1 MWERACPRL
10 NAIERS
16 PHHLCRKHTINPTPS
31 THTPSQQNHWHVLG
45 AGAMGCL
52 WAARLA
58 QHGATVTL
66 LLRGAGDLRRHAEA
80 GSQITLEEDG
90 ELQRIPV
97 QAQIAADV
105 TMPIQQ
111 LLIATK
117 AQDVDAALASVR
129 HAIAP
134 HTRIV
139 LLQNGIKAQ
148 RQASAEFGAQ
158 RVYCLSTS
166 QGAWVRAP
174 LHVVHAGSGETWLG
188 QLGHADSLDPALLQS
203 LPVAATGIRTD
214 PNIEARLWRK
224 LAINCAVNALTV
236 IYDCRNGE
244 LLTHPQARIDLL
256 ALCAEIESLYA
267 ALPEP
272 PTLHD
277 LVSQVDAV
285 LTATAQN
292 FSSTLQ
298 DFRRGKV
305 SELSQLNGYLCE
317 LARSHRLDCS
327 VNEAIVQRLDMQSAL
342 RDQLKS
348 ID

>member
-1 MWERACPRL
+1 
-10 NAIERS
+10 
-16 PHHLCRKHTINPTPS
+16 
-31 THTPSQQNHWHVLG
+31 
-45 AGAMGCL
+45 MGCL

-58 QHGATVTL
+58 QHGAKVTL
-66 LLRGAGDLRRHAEA
+66 LLRGAGDLRHPLQLPLRHPAEI
-80 GSQITLEEDG
+80 SEQITLEEHDV
-90 ELQRIPV
+90 LQRIPV

-105 TMPIQQ
+105 VMPIQR
-111 LLIATK
+111 LLVATK
-117 AQDVDAALASVR
+117 AQDVETALDSVR

-134 HTRIV
+134 HTHIV

-148 RQASAEFGAQ
+148 RRASADFGAQ

-166 QGAWVRAP
+166 QGAWLRAP

-188 QLGHADSLDPALLQS
+188 RLGHTDALDSALLQS
-203 LPVAATGIRTD
+203 LPIAAMGIRTD
-214 PNIEARLWRK
+214 PDIEGRLWRK

-244 LLTHPQARIDLL
+244 LLTQPQAHVELL
-256 ALCAEIESLYA
+256 ALCGEIETLYA
-267 ALPEP
+267 ALPET
-272 PTLHD
+272 PTLD
-277 LVSQVDAV
+277 KLVSQVDAV

-317 LARSHRLDCS
+317 LARSHKLDCS
-327 VNEAIVQRLDMQSAL
+327 INEAILQRFDAL
-342 RDQLKS
+342 NMVHGQHKS

>member
-1 MWERACPRL
+1 
-10 NAIERS
+10 
-16 PHHLCRKHTINPTPS
+16 
-31 THTPSQQNHWHVLG
+31 
-45 AGAMGCL
+45 MGCL

-66 LLRGAGDLRRHAEA
+66 LLRDECDLRRHAEA
-80 GSQITLEEDG
+80 GEQVTLEEHG
-90 ELQRIPV
+90 VLQRIPV

-105 TMPIQQ
+105 VMPIQR
-111 LLIATK
+111 LLVATK
-117 AQDVDAALASVR
+117 AQDVEAALDSVR

-134 HTRIV
+134 HTHIV

-148 RQASAEFGAQ
+148 RRASADFGAQ

-166 QGAWVRAP
+166 QGAWLRAP

-188 QLGHADSLDPALLQS
+188 QLGHADALDSALLQS
-203 LPVAATGIRTD
+203 LPIAAMGIRTD
-214 PNIEARLWRK
+214 PDIEGRLWRK

-244 LLTHPQARIDLL
+244 LLTQSQAHGELL
-256 ALCAEIESLYA
+256 ALCDEIEALYA
-267 ALPEP
+267 ALPE
-272 PTLHD
+272 TSALD
-277 LVSQVDAV
+277 NLATQVDAV

-317 LARSHRLDCS
+317 LARSHGLDCS
-327 VNEAIVQRLDMQSAL
+327 VNEAILQRFDAL
-342 RDQLKS
+342 RMVDRQHKS

>member
-1 MWERACPRL
+1 
-10 NAIERS
+10 
-16 PHHLCRKHTINPTPS
+16 
-31 THTPSQQNHWHVLG
+31 
-45 AGAMGCL
+45 MGCL

-58 QHGATVTL
+58 QHGARITL
-66 LLRGAGDLRRHAEA
+66 LLRGEGDLRRHAEA
-80 GSQITLEEDG
+80 SGQITLEEHG
-90 ELQRIPV
+90 VLQRIPV

-105 TMPIQQ
+105 TMPIRQ

-117 AQDVDAALASVR
+117 SQDVEAALDSVR

-134 HTRIV
+134 HTHIV

-148 RQASAEFGAQ
+148 RRASAVFGAQ

-166 QGAWVRAP
+166 QGAWLRAP

-188 QLGHADSLDPALLQS
+188 RLGLADTLDSALLQS
-203 LPVAATGIRTD
+203 LPVAAMGIRTD
-214 PNIEARLWRK
+214 PDIEGRLWRK

-244 LLTHPQARIDLL
+244 LLTHPQAHGELL
-256 ALCAEIESLYA
+256 ALCAEIEALYA
-267 ALPEP
+267 ALPET
-272 PTLHD
+272 PTLD
-277 LVSQVDAV
+277 NLVSQVDAV

-317 LARSHRLDCS
+317 LARSHGLNCS
-327 VNEAIVQRLDMQSAL
+327 VNEAILQRIDAL
-342 RDQLKS
+342 HMVHRQHKS

>member
-1 MWERACPRL
+1 M
-10 NAIERS
+10 
-16 PHHLCRKHTINPTPS
+16 NPTPS
-31 THTPSQQNHWHVLG
+31 THTPPQHPHWHVLG

-58 QHGATVTL
+58 QHGARITL
-66 LLRGAGDLRRHAEA
+66 LLRGEGDLRRHAEA
-80 GSQITLEEDG
+80 GGQITLEEDG
-90 ELQRIPV
+90 VLQRIPV

-105 TMPIQQ
+105 VMPIQR
-111 LLIATK
+111 LLVATK
-117 AQDVDAALASVR
+117 AQDVEAALDSVH

-134 HTRIV
+134 HTHIV

-148 RQASAEFGAQ
+148 RRASAFFGAQ

-166 QGAWVRAP
+166 QGAWLRAP

-188 QLGHADSLDPALLQS
+188 RLGLADTLDSALLQS
-203 LPVAATGIRTD
+203 LPVAAMGIRTD
-214 PNIEARLWRK
+214 PDIEGRLWRK

-244 LLTHPQARIDLL
+244 LLTHPQAHGELL
-256 ALCAEIESLYA
+256 ALCAEIEALYA
-267 ALPEP
+267 ALPET
-272 PTLHD
+272 PTLD
-277 LVSQVDAV
+277 KLVTQVDAV

-317 LARSHRLDCS
+317 LARSHGLNCS
-327 VNEAIVQRLDMQSAL
+327 VNEAILQRIDMRSAI